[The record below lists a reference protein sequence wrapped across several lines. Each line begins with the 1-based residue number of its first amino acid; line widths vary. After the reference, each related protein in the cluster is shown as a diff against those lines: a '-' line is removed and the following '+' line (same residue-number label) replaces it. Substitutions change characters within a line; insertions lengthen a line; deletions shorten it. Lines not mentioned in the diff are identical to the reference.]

1 MSRNDDRQPFSF
13 GVEPDAGAPRRRR
26 AVPGWLKLSAL
37 IAAVAAAAAGYLY
50 LVDPELGRRL
60 LRGTPAASLA
70 PPPAVTTVYK
80 WRDATGSWQL
90 TDRPPPAGTPYE
102 TVQARGA
109 RNVIPSERVTGQQ
122 TR

>member
-26 AVPGWLKLSAL
+26 AVPGWLKQSA
-37 IAAVAAAAAGYLY
+37 
-50 LVDPELGRRL
+50 L

-109 RNVIPSERVTGQQ
+109 RNVIPSERVTGQD